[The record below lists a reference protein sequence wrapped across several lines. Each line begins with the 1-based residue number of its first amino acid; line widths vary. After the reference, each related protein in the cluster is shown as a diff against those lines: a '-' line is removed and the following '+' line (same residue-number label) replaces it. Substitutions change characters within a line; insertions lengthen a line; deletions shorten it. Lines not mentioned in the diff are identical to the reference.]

1 MRIAIVDDH
10 ALMRAGLS
18 GVVTRHTDWTIV
30 WSGDSLTELL
40 ESNTAAD
47 VLVLDLDF
55 GGEPVDARLVEIAK
69 SRGFAILVVSALAS
83 ERTVRAV
90 SRIGV
95 SGFVPKT
102 HPDEDFLEAVRVVA
116 GGGRWIPPEVMQA
129 LVAADSPNKPQLT
142 PQERRVLE
150 LYSSGLTVQ
159 SVARIMC
166 LAPATVH
173 FHLKRIRAKFAAADR
188 PSPGQIELYRNA
200 VAFGLV
206 D

>member
-18 GVVTRHTDWTIV
+18 GVVSRQTDWTIV
-30 WSGDSLTELL
+30 WSGGSLAELL
-40 ESNTAAD
+40 DSNTAAD
-47 VLVLDLDF
+47 VLILDLDF
-55 GGEPVDARLVEIAK
+55 GGEPVDPGLVEAAK

-83 ERTVRAV
+83 ERTVRTVA
-90 SRIGV
+90 RIGV
-95 SGFVPKT
+95 AGFVPKT
-102 HPDEDFLEAVRVVA
+102 HPDEDFLEAVRMVA
-116 GGGRWIPPEVMQA
+116 AGGRWIPPAVMQA
-129 LVAADSPNKPQLT
+129 LVVSDAPNTPQLT

-150 LYSSGLTVQ
+150 LYSSGMTVQ
-159 SVARIMC
+159 SVARIMS

-188 PSPGQIELYRNA
+188 PSPGPIELYRNA